1 MHEATERRLMSFKPR
16 LDYSQLPPGFSDPV
30 RPADFPRL
38 QPRFWNQPWANRI
51 GMGDF
56 NTEDRAKYFGRF
68 QCLVGCQPEPLA
80 MRYHGHQ
87 FRHYNPQLGDGRGFL
102 YAQIEDPVDGRLLDF
117 GTKGSGTTPY
127 SRGGDGRLTLKGAV
141 REALATE
148 MLEAL
153 GVTTSKTFCFFET
166 GESLFRGDEPSPT
179 RSAVLTRL
187 SHGHIRYGTFQR
199 LQALG
204 ETENLERLLNY
215 SCQTYFPEVWS
226 RHGGVGRNSAE
237 MENLVCAF
245 LSEVSERA
253 ARLVAS
259 WMMAGFVHGVLN
271 TDNMNI
277 TGESFD
283 YGPWRFLP
291 FYDPSFTAAYFDHE
305 GLYCYGRQA
314 EAVYWNLDQLARSL
328 FALAPEGSE
337 SKWHTALSRALSSFP
352 DVYRRELV
360 HRFFVRLGLKPTA
373 RTTEIRVEQIDPE
386 EALFS
391 QGIAALE
398 ESKVPFESFF
408 FDFHGG
414 ALRREGDAGKYAGPE
429 GTKWR
434 RLLEKGDWTV
444 SSQAKL
450 RLIQHAEYF
459 SKDLPEMMLVDEVE
473 KIWEAIDVSDD
484 WSPFEKK
491 IERLRK
497 MGLIYEFGCTPGGD
511 H

>member
-1 MHEATERRLMSFKPR
+1 MSFKPR
-16 LDYSQLPPGFSDPV
+16 LDYSQLPSGFSDPV

-38 QPRFWNQPWANRI
+38 EPRFWNQPWANRI
-51 GMGDF
+51 GMGDLGV
-56 NTEDRAKYFGRF
+56 DRRVKHFGRF
-68 QCLVGCQPEPLA
+68 HPLPGCQPEPLA

-102 YAQIEDPVDGRLLDF
+102 FAQIEDPVDGKLLDF

-127 SRGGDGRLTLKGAV
+127 SRAGDGRLTLKGAV

-153 GVTTSKTFCFFET
+153 GVPTSKTFCFFET

-187 SHGHIRYGTFQR
+187 SHGHIRYGMFQR
-199 LQALG
+199 FQALG
-204 ETENLERLLNY
+204 ETENLKRLLVY
-215 SCQTYFPEVWS
+215 SCQSYFPEIL
-226 RHGGVGRNSAE
+226 NE
-237 MENLVCAF
+237 PLEELVCAF
-245 LSEVSERA
+245 LREVSTRA

-314 EAVYWNLDQLARSL
+314 EAVYWNLDQLARAL
-328 FALAPEGSE
+328 FALAPEGAENSWHKSLSE
-337 SKWHTALSRALSSFP
+337 ALSGFP

-360 HRFFVRLGLKPTA
+360 VRFFGRLGLIPTDKP
-373 RTTEIRVEQIDPE
+373 EQMEAE

-391 QGIAALE
+391 LGIAALE

-408 FDFHGG
+408 FDFYGG
-414 ALRREGDAGKYAGPE
+414 GLRRDRDAGKYAGPE
-429 GTKWR
+429 GVKWQKSLEEGEWEVSSLADL
-434 RLLEKGDWTV
+434 RLL
-444 SSQAKL
+444 
-450 RLIQHAEYF
+450 QHADYF
-459 SKDLPEMMLVDEVE
+459 SKDLPEMMLIDEVE
-473 KIWEAIDVSDD
+473 KIWEAIDLRDD
-484 WSPFEKK
+484 WSLFEKK
-491 IERLRK
+491 IERLRT
-497 MGLIYEFGCTPGGD
+497 MGLIYDFGCTPGID
-511 H
+511 HGSPRAFPK

>member
-1 MHEATERRLMSFKPR
+1 MSYKAR
-16 LDYSQLPPGFSDPV
+16 LDYARLQPGFADAV
-30 RPADFPRL
+30 RPATFPRL
-38 QPRFWNQPWANRI
+38 ELRFWNQRWAERI

-56 NTEDRAKYFGRF
+56 DLNQRTRHFGQF
-68 QCLVGCQPEPLA
+68 QPLPGCQGEALA

-102 YAQIEDPVDGRLLDF
+102 FAQIEDPVDGKLLDF

-153 GVTTSKTFCFFET
+153 GVPTSKTFCFFET

-199 LQALG
+199 FAALH
-204 ETENLERLLNY
+204 EVENLEKLLAY
-215 SCQTYFPEVWS
+215 SCETYFPEIWQP
-226 RHGGVGRNSAE
+226 HAAAKLNSE
-237 MENLVCAF
+237 SLLVLSTEF
-245 LSEVSERA
+245 LKEVADRA
-253 ARLVAS
+253 ATLVAS

-314 EAVYWNLDQLARSL
+314 EAVYWNLDQLARAL
-328 FALAPEGSE
+328 FVLAPEGQE
-337 SKWHTALSRALSSFP
+337 TQWYQALSQALAEFP
-352 DVYRRELV
+352 DKYRREMV
-360 HRFFVRLGLKPTA
+360 VKFFDRLGLISS
-373 RTTEIRVEQIDPE
+373 EDPADFESE
-386 EALFS
+386 ENLMS
-391 QGIAALE
+391 QGIAALA
-398 ESKVPFESFF
+398 ESKVPFESLF
-408 FDFHGG
+408 FDFYGG
-414 ALRREGDAGKYAGPE
+414 GLRRDRAGAKYLGPE
-429 GTKWR
+429 SSKWR
-434 RLLEKGDWTV
+434 SMLEDGNWAV
-444 SSQAKL
+444 SSLADLSLLQFPD
-450 RLIQHAEYF
+450 YF
-459 SKDLPEMMLVDEVE
+459 SRDLPEMMLIDEVE
-473 KIWEAIDVSDD
+473 SIWDAIDLRDD
-484 WSPFEKK
+484 WSIFEAK
-491 IERLRK
+491 IERLRT
-497 MGLIYEFGCTPGGD
+497 MGLIYGFDCAAGSDYQSPRAFPK
-511 H
+511 